1 MNFSNEDYKKLCSE
15 CNQILKSFS
24 DNTDILSLP
33 WLHVLNEH
41 PTTLKKY
48 KNLLRDNFW
57 LKNFIRKEILHL
69 FFYFLKNFLLS
80 IIVKPPKSELEL
92 NKNEDVLFISHIF
105 NEDQIFENEDFYFG
119 DAPNY
124 LIKKG
129 LNVRILLRNH
139 SKKSSSF
146 LQKKISHRLDTHKL
160 FFSENL
166 SFLKLLK
173 IFYSLI
179 KGSNKLRRL
188 SKSNKGTFEKKILLE
203 ASMQMLSVES
213 FKAILFNQQ
222 LKDLVIKIKPKI
234 VITTLEGHSQEKLVF
249 NLSKSINPKSLCIGY
264 QHTILFPNQNSIFFH
279 PSDKYVPDIILT
291 SGMINKSVLE
301 DKIKLKNR
309 PKILN
314 AGTYRSSNIIKKET
328 NMRLE
333 NKKCLILPDGNIEDI
348 ENFSKLLCDLSETNH
363 NFLVRLHPAHSLE
376 KLQQKYKFF
385 LNKNKNITFS
395 SNKKIEDD
403 LCDCSWAVY
412 RGTGAIIYAIQNDLK
427 PIYLQAE
434 RETLPIDPLY
444 KFGNPKEIISN
455 MQDLEKILKKDKLL
469 NEDKFLSQLYDL
481 KNFSLNY
488 FEPFKEKEFHNLL
501 MSHL

>member
-1 MNFSNEDYKKLCSE
+1 
-15 CNQILKSFS
+15 
-24 DNTDILSLP
+24 
-33 WLHVLNEH
+33 
-41 PTTLKKY
+41 
-48 KNLLRDNFW
+48 
-57 LKNFIRKEILHL
+57 
-69 FFYFLKNFLLS
+69 
-80 IIVKPPKSELEL
+80 
-92 NKNEDVLFISHIF
+92 
-105 NEDQIFENEDFYFG
+105 
-119 DAPNY
+119 
-124 LIKKG
+124 
-129 LNVRILLRNH
+129 
-139 SKKSSSF
+139 
-146 LQKKISHRLDTHKL
+146 
-160 FFSENL
+160 
-166 SFLKLLK
+166 
-173 IFYSLI
+173 
-179 KGSNKLRRL
+179 
-188 SKSNKGTFEKKILLE
+188 
-203 ASMQMLSVES
+203 
-213 FKAILFNQQ
+213 
-222 LKDLVIKIKPKI
+222 
-234 VITTLEGHSQEKLVF
+234 
-249 NLSKSINPKSLCIGY
+249 
-264 QHTILFPNQNSIFFH
+264 
-279 PSDKYVPDIILT
+279 
-291 SGMINKSVLE
+291 MINKSVLE

-328 NMRLE
+328 NIRLE

-363 NFLVRLHPAHSLE
+363 NFLVRLHPAHSLK
-376 KLQQKYKFF
+376 KLQEKYKFF

-488 FEPFKEKEFHNLL
+488 FEPFKEKEFYNLL